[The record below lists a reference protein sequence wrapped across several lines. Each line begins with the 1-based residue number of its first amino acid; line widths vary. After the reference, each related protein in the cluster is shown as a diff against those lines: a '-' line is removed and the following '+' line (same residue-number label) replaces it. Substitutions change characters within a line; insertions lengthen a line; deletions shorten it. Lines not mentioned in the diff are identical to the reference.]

1 MTDHV
6 GAGRYAPSPTGEL
19 HLGNL
24 RTAVLAWLFARSTAR
39 RFLLRIEDLDTG
51 RVRPG
56 LAEQQVRDLTALGL
70 DFDGIPVVQSQR
82 AAAYAAALTAIAD
95 RTYECFC
102 TRREIAEAAS
112 APHGSAG
119 RYPGTCRDLSA
130 AERAERR
137 RIRTPALRLRADG
150 AEQTI
155 HDLLHGE
162 VTGLVDD
169 FVVQRNDG
177 VAAYNLAVVVDDAE
191 SGVDQVVR
199 GDDLLPS
206 ATNQAYLAGLLGH
219 PAPRY
224 AHVPLAVNAQG
235 RRLAKRDGAV
245 TLSDLA
251 ALGIGPG
258 QVRHQIVRSLGLP
271 DVDQLADLLPHFDPD
286 RLPRT
291 PWTSCDRY
299 SQPVAAA
306 WPRARRAT
314 AAAKAARPIGPIGGP
329 CNNTMADSPSS
340 NETASGAPAR
350 WKATAAARVAT
361 AHATAP
367 TVGIRSPVRK
377 LSQST

>member
-24 RTAVLAWLFARSTAR
+24 RTAVLAWLFARSSGRA
-39 RFLLRIEDLDTG
+39 FLLRIEDLDSG

-70 DFDGIPVVQSQR
+70 DFDGVPVVQSQR
-82 AAAYAAALTAIAD
+82 AAAYAAALAGIAE

-112 APHGSAG
+112 APHGTAS

-130 AERAERR
+130 AERTERR
-137 RIRTPALRLRADG
+137 RTRTPALRLRADG
-150 AEQTI
+150 ATQTV
-155 HDLLHGE
+155 HDLLHGT
-162 VTGLVDD
+162 VTGQVDD

-206 ATNQAYLAGLLGH
+206 AVNQAYLTGLLGH
-219 PAPRY
+219 PAPGY

-235 RRLAKRDGAV
+235 HRLAKRDGAV

-251 ALGIGPG
+251 ALGLGPG
-258 QVRHQIVRSLGLP
+258 QVLGIIANSLSWPVP
-271 DVDQLADLLPHFDPD
+271 DRLADLLDHFDPP
-286 RLPRT
+286 RLPRD
-291 PWTSCDRY
+291 PWVIAAPSALK
-299 SQPVAAA
+299 SQP
-306 WPRARRAT
+306 
-314 AAAKAARPIGPIGGP
+314 
-329 CNNTMADSPSS
+329 
-340 NETASGAPAR
+340 
-350 WKATAAARVAT
+350 
-361 AHATAP
+361 
-367 TVGIRSPVRK
+367 
-377 LSQST
+377 